1 MSAVPFLTT
10 MFRVTTLAMLAS
22 LGACAHGASQQRVN
36 SPSGPTV
43 ITSEQI
49 ERSGAHSAWDVLKRE
64 APMLTLR
71 DDRNGRPSRMGRR
84 GSSSIVLDDPPVV
97 VVDGVRLGNF
107 RDLDRIP
114 ASTILSITVYTGI
127 DGTTY
132 YGTNAVSGVVVIETK
147 HGADS

>member
-1 MSAVPFLTT
+1 MWADNALIALSTIATLT
-10 MFRVTTLAMLAS
+10 AIAS
-22 LGACAHGASQQRVN
+22 LPGCASGPRAHQAAT
-36 SPSGPTV
+36 PSGTIV

-49 ERSGAHSAWDVLKRE
+49 ERSGANTAWDVLKRE

-84 GSSSIVLDDPPVV
+84 GRSSILLDDAPVV
-97 VVDGVRLGNF
+97 VVDGVRLTSF

-132 YGTNAVSGVVVIETK
+132 YGTNASSGVVLIETK
-147 HGADS
+147 HGTDS

>member
-1 MSAVPFLTT
+1 MSRTT
-10 MFRVTTLAMLAS
+10 ALALLAS
-22 LGACAHGASQQRVN
+22 LGACGPTASRHSTP

-49 ERSGAHSAWDVLKRE
+49 ERSGANTAWDVLKRA

-71 DDRNGRPSRMGRR
+71 DDRNGRPSRMERR
-84 GSSSIVLDDPPVV
+84 GRSSIMLDDPPVV
-97 VVDGVRLGNF
+97 VLDGVRMTTF

-114 ASTILSITVYTGI
+114 ANTILLITVYTGI
-127 DGTTY
+127 EGTTY

-147 HGADS
+147 HGDES

>member
-1 MSAVPFLTT
+1 MSTVLSRAPVFG
-10 MFRVTTLAMLAS
+10 VTTLGMLA
-22 LGACAHGASQQRVN
+22 LLAACAHGASQQHAN
-36 SPSGPTV
+36 NPSGPMV
-43 ITSEQI
+43 ITSDQI

-84 GSSSIVLDDPPVV
+84 GRSSITLDDPPVV
-97 VVDGVRLGNF
+97 VVDGVRLANF

-114 ASTILSITVYTGI
+114 ATTILSITIYTGI
-127 DGTTY
+127 EGTTY

-147 HGADS
+147 HGDDS

>member
-1 MSAVPFLTT
+1 MSRTT
-10 MFRVTTLAMLAS
+10 ALALLAS
-22 LGACAHGASQQRVN
+22 LGACGPAASRHTAP

-49 ERSGAHSAWDVLKRE
+49 ERSGANTAWDVLKRA

-71 DDRNGRPSRMGRR
+71 DDRNGRPSRMERR
-84 GSSSIVLDDPPVV
+84 GRSSIMLDDPPVV
-97 VVDGVRLGNF
+97 VLDGVRMTTF

-114 ASTILSITVYTGI
+114 ANTILLITVYTGI
-127 DGTTY
+127 EGTTY

-147 HGADS
+147 HGDES

>member
-1 MSAVPFLTT
+1 MSKVLSRTPVLSVI
-10 MFRVTTLAMLAS
+10 MLGMLA
-22 LGACAHGASQQRVN
+22 LLAACAHGASQQHAN
-36 SPSGPTV
+36 NPSGPRV
-43 ITSEQI
+43 ITSDQI

-84 GSSSIVLDDPPVV
+84 GRSSITLDDPPVV
-97 VVDGVRLGNF
+97 VVDGVRLANF

-114 ASTILSITVYTGI
+114 ATTILSITIYTGI
-127 DGTTY
+127 EGTTY

>member
-1 MSAVPFLTT
+1 MSTVLSHTPVSG
-10 MFRVTTLAMLAS
+10 VTTLAMLAS
-22 LGACAHGASQQRVN
+22 LGACAHGASQQHMN
-36 SPSGPTV
+36 NAGGPTV

-71 DDRNGRPSRMGRR
+71 EDRNGRPSRMGRR
-84 GSSSIVLDDPPVV
+84 GRSSLTLDDPPVG
-97 VVDGVRLGNF
+97 VVDGGRLTSF

-114 ASTILSITVYTGI
+114 ASTIFSVTIYTGI
-127 DGTTY
+127 EGTTY